1 MQVVAGLLASR
12 TTMLSIVLSFLVKLR
27 DEDVKD
33 LSPSVKK
40 FDWYRRLYPGS
51 DFNLDET
58 SLYWKQRLSRAYI
71 WKEEIQ
77 APGFKDKRPTV
88 TQGANT
94 SGDLKLKPA
103 NLQALKEIVK
113 TSLGVYYMSSKRA
126 WLTGWIITDL
136 LGDVFVDDLKIHR
149 KRKNLSFQNS

>member
-1 MQVVAGLLASR
+1 M
-12 TTMLSIVLSFLVKLR
+12 
-27 DEDVKD
+27 
-33 LSPSVKK
+33 
-40 FDWYRRLYPGS
+40 
-51 DFNLDET
+51 
-58 SLYWKQRLSRAYI
+58 
-71 WKEEIQ
+71 
-77 APGFKDKRPTV
+77 